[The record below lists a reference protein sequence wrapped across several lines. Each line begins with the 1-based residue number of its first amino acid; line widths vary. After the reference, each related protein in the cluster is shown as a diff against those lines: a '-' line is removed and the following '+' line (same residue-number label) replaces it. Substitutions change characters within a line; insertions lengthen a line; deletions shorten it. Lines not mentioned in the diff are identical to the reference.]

1 MKLVIAPDSF
11 KESLSARAVA
21 EAIAAGWARVYSDA
35 ELLLCP
41 MADGGEGT
49 VDALLSATD
58 GKLQQTRVSGPLGDQ
73 NTVTF
78 IKNNGSNHMNRHQ
91 VRYSALIVT

>member
-21 EAIAAGWARVYSDA
+21 EAIAAGWARVYPDS

-49 VDALLSATD
+49 VDAVLAAT
-58 GKLQQTRVSGPLGDQ
+58 GGERQWTEVSGPLGDP
-73 NTVTF
+73 VTANWGLLPGRRAV
-78 IKNNGSNHMNRHQ
+78 I
-91 VRYSALIVT
+91 

>member
-21 EAIAAGWARVYSDA
+21 EAIAAGWARVYPDS

-49 VDALLSATD
+49 VDAVLAAT
-58 GKLQQTRVSGPLGDQ
+58 GGER
-73 NTVTF
+73 
-78 IKNNGSNHMNRHQ
+78 
-91 VRYSALIVT
+91 